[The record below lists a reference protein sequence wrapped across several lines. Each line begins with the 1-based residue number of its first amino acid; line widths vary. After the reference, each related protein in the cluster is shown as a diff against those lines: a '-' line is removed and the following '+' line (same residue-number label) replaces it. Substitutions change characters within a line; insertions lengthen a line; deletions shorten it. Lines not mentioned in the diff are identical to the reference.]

1 MARIAIVDDSRL
13 ARTFAAAAL
22 KAHGHDILDVD
33 PTSLFGVLEI
43 LKGPPVP
50 DVMVVDYL
58 MPLCPAQ
65 SLIRACR
72 EDVSLKNMRIVVL
85 TAHRD
90 DEALGRLGP
99 FGVSHVLLKPVQP
112 DALAVL
118 VADALE
124 KGIPR

>member
-22 KAHGHDILDVD
+22 KGQGHESIDID
-33 PTSLFGVLEI
+33 PTSLFGVLES
-43 LKGPPVP
+43 LKEEKP
-50 DVMVVDYL
+50 DAMVVDWL

-72 EDVSLKNMRIVVL
+72 EDEALQGMRIVVL

-90 DEALGRLGP
+90 DEVLGRLER
-99 FGVSHVLLKPVQP
+99 FGVSHVLLKPVAP
-112 DALAVL
+112 EALAALVKDAL
-118 VADALE
+118 D
-124 KGIPR
+124 KDIPG